1 MREIAQETL
10 KQRHELEQD
19 STNPNPSVLVLG
31 GKLAPTPSIQNRQPT
46 ETMMRYGYARVST
59 IDQDTALQD
68 SALATARCKEIVRE
82 KRSGV
87 KKRPE
92 LEALLKRLGP
102 GDELVV
108 YKLDR
113 LARSL
118 RDLIRIAEH
127 VESVGATLKSLTE
140 PIDVGTPMGRMVLQI
155 LGVVAEFERSLIR
168 ERCMAGQLEAFR
180 RGKQIG
186 RPLKLALDEQN
197 EVIQLVGCGIPARD
211 IGEAYGVS
219 EGTVRRLHAFATGR
233 KYNREGEI
241 RQLYYGNKKPC

>member
-1 MREIAQETL
+1 MREIAQEALKEPQQL
-10 KQRHELEQD
+10 KQD
-19 STNPNPSVLVLG
+19 NTNPNPSVLVLG
-31 GKLAPTPSIQNRQPT
+31 GKLAPTPSIQNRQPM
-46 ETMMRYGYARVST
+46 EIIMRYGYARVST

-68 SALATARCKEIVRE
+68 SALASARCKEIVRE

-92 LEALLKRLGP
+92 LEALLKRLGS

-118 RDLIRIAEH
+118 RDLIRIVEH

-186 RPLKLALDEQN
+186 RPMKLPLDEQN
-197 EVIQLVGCGIPARD
+197 EVIQLVGCGIPNAD
-211 IGEAYGVS
+211 IGCP
-219 EGTVRRLHAFATGR
+219 VRAGI
-233 KYNREGEI
+233 GP
-241 RQLYYGNKKPC
+241 Q